1 MKERRFGRGDYD
13 RVQRFYS
20 LQWEQHEG
28 VLIPNEKSK
37 SAIWDA
43 PKTLFQG
50 VSYAQAQKY
59 VSRVPLF
66 MVSHKFFEIIRR

>member
-1 MKERRFGRGDYD
+1 MKERRFGRGDSD

-50 VSYAQAQKY
+50 VSSNTKICVQSSTVYGE
-59 VSRVPLF
+59 P
-66 MVSHKFFEIIRR
+66 